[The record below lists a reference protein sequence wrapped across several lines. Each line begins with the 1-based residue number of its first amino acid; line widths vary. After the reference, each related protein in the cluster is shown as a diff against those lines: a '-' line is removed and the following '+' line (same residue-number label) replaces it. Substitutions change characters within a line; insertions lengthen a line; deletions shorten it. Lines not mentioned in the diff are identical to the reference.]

1 MNVPLMA
8 ESDDT
13 KVDDSL
19 VPDNADTKMND
30 SVPNSSIETADRRIT
45 RSWKK
50 KHDQLLEA
58 RRVSILPESEVQNE
72 ELGNTEVVE
81 SAESRSHRG
90 MRSGAYVANSLCQ
103 SWRVGGSLS
112 KLGIMCKET
121 CKSLLIGYSL
131 LATLVIIILS
141 I

>member
-19 VPDNADTKMND
+19 VPDNAGTKMNE

-50 KHDQLLEA
+50 K
-58 RRVSILPESEVQNE
+58 
-72 ELGNTEVVE
+72 T
-81 SAESRSHRG
+81 
-90 MRSGAYVANSLCQ
+90 
-103 SWRVGGSLS
+103 
-112 KLGIMCKET
+112 
-121 CKSLLIGYSL
+121 
-131 LATLVIIILS
+131 
-141 I
+141 